1 MNPIIVIAIVVILLV
16 IFMYNNLNSSKQRVE
31 KSFATI
37 DTYLQERTV
46 KMEGLLDQALTV
58 LDSESEMYKQ
68 VSAMRSGFNGYQNA
82 SINDKV
88 KLDNQMRNFYAAAE
102 SYPQIKS
109 IDLFKTAAQTLI
121 KDEQQ
126 IGAARRQYNTNV
138 TSYNIKI
145 TSFPTSILAG
155 MFGFNEKFE
164 LFTLSE
170 AKREEMSSGSTYR
183 TGGLDRVRSK
193 NGIGQNN
200 DSEPKA

>member
-1 MNPIIVIAIVVILLV
+1 MNPIIVIVIVVILLV
-16 IFMYNNLNSSKQRVE
+16 VLMYNNLNSSKQRVE

-46 KMEGLLDQALTV
+46 KMEGLLDQALTAV
-58 LDSESEMYKQ
+58 DSESDMHKQ
-68 VSAMRSGFNGYQNA
+68 VAAMRSGINNYNNA

-88 KLDNQMRNFYAAAE
+88 KLDNQMRNFYVAAE
-102 SYPQIKS
+102 SYPEFRS

-121 KDEQQ
+121 KDEQK
-126 IGAARRQYNTNV
+126 IGASRSQYNKNV

-145 TSFPTSILAG
+145 TSFPTSILAN

-170 AKREEMSSGSTYR
+170 EQRQAMSSGSTYR

>member
-1 MNPIIVIAIVVILLV
+1 MNPIIVIVIVVILLV
-16 IFMYNNLNSSKQRVE
+16 VLMYNNLNSSKQRVE

-126 IGAARRQYNTNV
+126 IGASRRQYNTNV

-145 TSFPTSILAG
+145 TSFPTSILAN

-170 AKREEMSSGSTYR
+170 EQRQAMSSGSTYR

>member
-1 MNPIIVIAIVVILLV
+1 MNPIVVTIIVIVLVVIF
-16 IFMYNNLNSSKQRVE
+16 IYNNLNSAKQRVE
-31 KSFATI
+31 KSFANVDI
-37 DTYLQERTV
+37 YLQERTT

-121 KDEQQ
+121 KDEHQ
-126 IGAARRQYNTNV
+126 IGKARKQYNKNV

-145 TSFPTSILAG
+145 TSFPTSIFAN

-170 AKREEMSSGSTYR
+170 EQREEMTSGSTYR

>member
-37 DTYLQERTV
+37 DTYLQERTT
-46 KMEGLLDQALTV
+46 KMEGLHDQALTV

-126 IGAARRQYNTNV
+126 IGASRRQYNTNV

-145 TSFPTSILAG
+145 TSFPTSILAN

-170 AKREEMSSGSTYR
+170 EQRQAMSSGSTYR